1 MELSNAVA
9 PLRYTGLFIV
19 LLLTQVLIC
28 NNLLLFGVAIP
39 FVFIY
44 LIIVLP
50 LGISLNVLMA
60 VSFFLGFFVD
70 LFCDTMG
77 LNCLACLILAVIKK
91 PVFYAYIPR
100 DDKYKNA
107 VPSITSMGWPDYIKF
122 TLTLGAIFS
131 FLIFGI
137 ELFSFASFGRIIVM
151 ALTSTLFTEV
161 LLLAVDA
168 IFNRPKNES

>member
-1 MELSNAVA
+1 MELTNAA
-9 PLRYTGLFIV
+9 PPLRYTGLFIA

-44 LIIVLP
+44 FIIAMP
-50 LGISLNVLMA
+50 LNLSLNVLMA
-60 VSFFLGFFVD
+60 VSFFLGFLVD

-77 LNCLACLILAVIKK
+77 LNCLACLILAVVKK
-91 PVFYAYIPR
+91 PMFYAYIPK

-107 VPSITSMGWPDYIKF
+107 VPSITTMGWPDYIKF
-122 TLTLGAIFS
+122 TLTMGAVFS
-131 FLIFGI
+131 LLVFGI

-151 ALTSTLFTEV
+151 VLTSTLFTEV